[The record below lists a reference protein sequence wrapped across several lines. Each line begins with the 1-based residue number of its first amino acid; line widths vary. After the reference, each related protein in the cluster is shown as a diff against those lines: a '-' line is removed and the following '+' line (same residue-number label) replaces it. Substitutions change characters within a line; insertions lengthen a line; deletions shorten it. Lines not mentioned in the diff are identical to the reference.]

1 MTVRSATLQDKTTVL
16 ELLDEFRV
24 DCIEQVTG
32 KPGESHTARTGGSR
46 IYDSLLARKD
56 YCIFLLINTDSKPVG
71 VITGYLCPML
81 RSGEMRAEVEE
92 FFVKQEYRGSNNGQR
107 TINVSFFQI
116 FLKTWDKVRSSRRV
130 ISIGLFPLNSLNMPL
145 QSVNFVNLLFST

>member
-1 MTVRSATLQDKTTVL
+1 MALETLETRMTR
-16 ELLDEFRV
+16 LLS
-24 DCIEQVTG
+24 
-32 KPGESHTARTGGSR
+32 P
-46 IYDSLLARKD
+46 DSLVQDDIEAVYGRGEV
-56 YCIFLLINTDSKPVG
+56 IVG
-71 VITGYLCPML
+71 YPEGVAM
-81 RSGEMRAEVEE
+81 V
-92 FFVKQEYRGSNNGQR
+92 GQR